1 MTDQIQIFHFFCQFL
16 LNYIDDKKIKSSWM
30 FKQKTKNALKTF
42 YGALED
48 QMCIWLRGDIKR
60 ELDGFNSEIL
70 RETNQGVM
78 AIEEYFNVLF
88 ALPHL
93 SPEELEAFQKEYY
106 ELLEKYNLKT
116 EILK

>member
-1 MTDQIQIFHFFCQFL
+1 MSDQIQIFHFFCQFL
-16 LNYIDDKKIKSSWM
+16 LNFIDDKKIKSSWM

-42 YGALED
+42 YEALEE
-48 QMCIWLRGDIKR
+48 QMVVWLRGDIKR

-78 AIEEYFNVLF
+78 AIEEYFNILF

-93 SPEELEAFQKEYY
+93 KPEEL
-106 ELLEKYNLKT
+106 
-116 EILK
+116 